1 MNLMASDLSAGARAV
16 PPPALSNTHSQ
27 IFSAV
32 AGELLRRS
40 PGVAR
45 PSLLDA
51 GCGDGHLLAY
61 LVRAMPGALGRPVDV
76 HGFDIAGHGT
86 QDPAFFDACRRHLAE
101 ADPGTDWADRLR
113 LIGEPDAWPYPDA
126 SFDAVVSNQVIEH
139 VADID
144 HFLGQLARV
153 LRPGGASVHVF
164 PSLHCIVD
172 PHVHTPFAHRMR
184 DIDLSRR
191 WLTFWA
197 GLRPKIYRSWRAG
210 RPTRADLEE
219 YARAHADYL
228 QRFTHYRSLRQIR
241 EAVKRAGLACSF
253 SETPRYY
260 GCFLRKLAGRPPV
273 GPYAAPSPVSG
284 AFATFLLRYVS
295 NVTLTISR
303 DEFYRR

>member
-1 MNLMASDLSAGARAV
+1 MNEMPSGVSAAAHEV

-32 AGELLRRS
+32 AGELMRRR
-40 PGVAR
+40 PDVAR

-51 GCGDGHLLAY
+51 GCGDGHLLGY
-61 LVRAMPGALGRPVDV
+61 LVRALPGAIGRPVDF
-76 HGFDIAGHGT
+76 HGFDISGHGS

-101 ADPGTDWADRLR
+101 ADAGTDWADRLR
-113 LIGEPDAWPYPDA
+113 LIGEPDPWPYDDA

-144 HFLGQLARV
+144 HFLGELARV
-153 LRPGGASVHVF
+153 LKPGGASVHVF

-172 PHVHTPFAHRMR
+172 PHVHAPFAHRMR

-197 GLRPKIYRSWRAG
+197 GMRPKIYRSWRSNA
-210 RPTRADLEE
+210 PTRDDIEE

-228 QRFTHYRSLRQIR
+228 QRFTRYRSLRQIR
-241 EAVKRAGLACSF
+241 EAVKRAGLSGSF
-253 SETPRYY
+253 SQTPRYY
-260 GCFLRKLAGRPPV
+260 GCFLRKLGGRPPA
-273 GPYAAPSPVSG
+273 GPYAPPWPVWG
-284 AFATFLLRYVS
+284 ALATFFLRYLS

-303 DEFYRR
+303 DEFYTR